1 MSTFNVYNDVYR
13 ELFSSV
19 LGNLSLYNRK
29 HESDQNPEPAQSKLF
44 PKGELWGK
52 GSVEPHLLTVL
63 TLERDYPS
71 ETGYPWDN
79 SRQTDNTS

>member
-1 MSTFNVYNDVYR
+1 MIYV
-13 ELFSSV
+13 
-19 LGNLSLYNRK
+19 NLQCLQRRLPRTVFFRLRCVTANMK
-29 HESDQNPEPAQSKLF
+29 VIKTQEPTQSKQF
-44 PKGELWGK
+44 PKGELLGK
-52 GSVEPHLLTVL
+52 GLVEPHLLTVL

>member
-1 MSTFNVYNDVYR
+1 MFTTTFTANCF
-13 ELFSSV
+13 LPSS
-19 LGNLSLYNRK
+19 LCNRK
-29 HESDQNPEPAQSKLF
+29 HESDQNPEPTQEPTQSKQF
-44 PKGELWGK
+44 PKGELLGK
-52 GSVEPHLLTVL
+52 GLVESRLLTVL

>member
-1 MSTFNVYNDVYR
+1 MSTFNVYIDVYR

-52 GSVEPHLLTVL
+52 GLV
-63 TLERDYPS
+63 
-71 ETGYPWDN
+71 
-79 SRQTDNTS
+79 

>member
-1 MSTFNVYNDVYR
+1 MSTFNIYNDVYR

-19 LGNLSLYNRK
+19 LGNLSLCNRK
-29 HESDQNPEPAQSKLF
+29 HESDQNPEPAQSKQF

-52 GSVEPHLLTVL
+52 GLVEPHLLTVL
-63 TLERDYPS
+63 TLERDYP
-71 ETGYPWDN
+71 WDN

>member
-1 MSTFNVYNDVYR
+1 MSTFNVYIDVYR

-19 LGNLSLYNRK
+19 LGNLSLCNRK
-29 HESDQNPEPAQSKLF
+29 HESDQDPEPAQSKLF
-44 PKGELWGK
+44 PKGELGGK
-52 GSVEPHLLTVL
+52 GQVDPHLLTVL

>member
-1 MSTFNVYNDVYR
+1 MSTFNIYNDVYR

-19 LGNLSLYNRK
+19 LGNLSLSNRK
-29 HESDQNPEPAQSKLF
+29 HESDQNPEPAQSKQF

-52 GSVEPHLLTVL
+52 GLVEPHLLTVL
-63 TLERDYPS
+63 PLERD
-71 ETGYPWDN
+71 YPWDN